1 MRTGLRLIA
10 AATESIREHTKEYQL
25 KRELQVGD
33 LVNWMC
39 IGLPPRMGL
48 ILHPARLPGL
58 EIDSEDCFIVLIA
71 GDRVLINQCRLE
83 LINEGG

>member
-1 MRTGLRLIA
+1 MRTGRRLIA
-10 AATESIREHTKEYQL
+10 AATESIREHIKEYQL

-39 IGLPPRMGL
+39 IGLPSRMGL
-48 ILHPARLPGL
+48 ILHRAMLPGI
-58 EIDSEDCFIVLIA
+58 EIDSENCFIVLIA